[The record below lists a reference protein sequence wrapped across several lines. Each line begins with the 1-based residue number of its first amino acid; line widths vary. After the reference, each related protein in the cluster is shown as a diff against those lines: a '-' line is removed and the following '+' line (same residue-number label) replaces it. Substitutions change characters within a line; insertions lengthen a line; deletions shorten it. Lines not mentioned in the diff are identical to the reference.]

1 MKYLWVPVLGL
12 VAISAASAGSVGI
25 EIGAGESGGITTQ
38 GLTTGYINSVAQPA
52 NGWVGEKSY
61 TNILFSGQ
69 SISNSSLTGVAET
82 TPTTAGCTSNCV
94 GTGSSMPTYQNGF
107 QQFVDPNNN
116 VQFGMMDDGANGNNF
131 LASGSAT
138 VTGATSIVV
147 PVNQS
152 GLANAY
158 VLLNDYYGVN
168 ASATQNDTVLF
179 TFSGGNTLSFTLT
192 NGNQIDGVTHCT
204 SNSTSYILPPTCTQ
218 FAKSTTS
225 TSSDNA
231 WTGNYTILANNGA
244 SPYAGTNG
252 TDSLLDIGFNISAD
266 AGDTLQTIT
275 ITDSNNQVG
284 SSRLALSAI
293 TVTPTPEP
301 ASWLLMLSGL
311 GLAIFAVRRFQ
322 QVRA

>member
-1 MKYLWVPVLGL
+1 
-12 VAISAASAGSVGI
+12 
-25 EIGAGESGGITTQ
+25 
-38 GLTTGYINSVAQPA
+38 
-52 NGWVGEKSY
+52 
-61 TNILFSGQ
+61 
-69 SISNSSLTGVAET
+69 
-82 TPTTAGCTSNCV
+82 
-94 GTGSSMPTYQNGF
+94 
-107 QQFVDPNNN
+107 
-116 VQFGMMDDGANGNNF
+116 
-131 LASGSAT
+131 

-244 SPYAGTNG
+244 SPYQEQMEPTACLT
-252 TDSLLDIGFNISAD
+252 SAS
-266 AGDTLQTIT
+266 T
-275 ITDSNNQVG
+275 
-284 SSRLALSAI
+284 SRLTRATRSKRSPSRQQQSSGQQPSGLSAI
-293 TVTPTPEP
+293 TVTPTPERLP
-301 ASWLLMLSGL
+301 GSLCSA
-311 GLAIFAVRRFQ
+311 A
-322 QVRA
+322 